1 MEDEKKT
8 QAQAWTKE
16 VAGLSKATAALL
28 EAAGKVREARTTLE
42 QLKAAKAK
50 AADDDPDYIISNPDT
65 LDETIGD
72 LLSLEVVLCTQAQGT
87 AEAHKDTD
95 DNLV

>member
-1 MEDEKKT
+1 MDNKSNNAGTWSKD
-8 QAQAWTKE
+8 

-28 EAAGKVREARTTLE
+28 SAAGKVREARTTLE

-50 AADDDPDYIISNPDT
+50 AADDDPDYIISHPET

-87 AEAHKDTD
+87 AAAHKDTD

>member
-1 MEDEKKT
+1 MDNKSNNAGT
-8 QAQAWTKE
+8 WSKE
-16 VAGLSKATAALL
+16 VAGLSKATATLL
-28 EAAGKVREARTTLE
+28 EAAGKVREARTALE

-50 AADDDPDYIISNPDT
+50 AADDDPDYIISHPET

-87 AEAHKDTD
+87 AAAHKDTD

>member
-1 MEDEKKT
+1 MDNKSNNAGTWSKD
-8 QAQAWTKE
+8 

-28 EAAGKVREARTTLE
+28 SAAGKVREARTALE

-50 AADDDPDYIISNPDT
+50 AADDDPDYIISHPET

-72 LLSLEVVLCTQAQGT
+72 LYTQEVILCAQALGT
-87 AEAHKDTD
+87 IEAHKDTD

>member
-1 MEDEKKT
+1 MDNKSNNAGT
-8 QAQAWTKE
+8 WSKE

-28 EAAGKVREARTTLE
+28 DAAGKVREARTALE

-50 AADDDPDYIISNPDT
+50 AADDDPDYIISHPET